1 MVPPDFQNL
10 NNFLFSLSPCL
21 DLQCFSIYNIQV
33 EDITFLFHFF
43 FNVELESRKK
53 NSYEELGGNCKDLQT
68 EGLKKEK
75 KKNPK
80 PKEIT
85 KSVMRR
91 TVENTVN
98 VTQNIKVMSC
108 TKYLSVMIHFI
119 VMTTQKN

>member
-10 NNFLFSLSPCL
+10 NNFLFSLSPWL

-68 EGLKKEK
+68 EGLQKEK
-75 KKNPK
+75 KK
-80 PKEIT
+80 
-85 KSVMRR
+85 KSK
-91 TVENTVN
+91 T
-98 VTQNIKVMSC
+98 
-108 TKYLSVMIHFI
+108 
-119 VMTTQKN
+119 

>member
-1 MVPPDFQNL
+1 MQRLTNR
-10 NNFLFSLSPCL
+10 S
-21 DLQCFSIYNIQV
+21 
-33 EDITFLFHFF
+33 
-43 FNVELESRKK
+43 KK
-53 NSYEELGGNCKDLQT
+53 G
-68 EGLKKEK
+68 
-75 KKNPK
+75 KKNPN

-108 TKYLSVMIHFI
+108 TKYLPVMIHFI